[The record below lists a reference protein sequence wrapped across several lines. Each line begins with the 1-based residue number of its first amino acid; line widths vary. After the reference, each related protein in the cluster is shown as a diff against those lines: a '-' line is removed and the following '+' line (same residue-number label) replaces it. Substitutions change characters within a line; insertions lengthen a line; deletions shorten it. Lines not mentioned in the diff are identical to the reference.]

1 MIVVTGAT
9 GFIGSN
15 LLVKME
21 YRGYDDIIA
30 IDTFGNCG
38 KWKNVEKLST
48 VRFNSPVELDDI
60 LKSHKKEI
68 EAIIHMGGVSSTTET
83 DADLVVKNNIELT
96 IKLYFFCKS
105 VGIPFI
111 YASSASTYGNGE
123 NGYYDNDDLDY
134 LKRLRPQ
141 NLYGWSKCY
150 IDRFITYDKMKS
162 NIQNQVVGLKFF
174 NVYGPNE
181 SHKKDQASVMYKFYH
196 ELQETQKIRLF
207 KSYNELF
214 RDGEQKRDFVY
225 VDDCVD
231 VILWALG
238 QPSVNGI
245 YNVGTG
251 YARTFLDVANII
263 KSLCSNE
270 ADIEYTEMPLEIQKH
285 YQYYT
290 CADIKKLRE
299 AGYDKPFYSIE
310 EGISRYIND
319 YLKSK

>member
-1 MIVVTGAT
+1 
-9 GFIGSN
+9 
-15 LLVKME
+15 
-21 YRGYDDIIA
+21 
-30 IDTFGNCG
+30 
-38 KWKNVEKLST
+38 
-48 VRFNSPVELDDI
+48 
-60 LKSHKKEI
+60 
-68 EAIIHMGGVSSTTET
+68 
-83 DADLVVKNNIELT
+83 
-96 IKLYFFCKS
+96 
-105 VGIPFI
+105 
-111 YASSASTYGNGE
+111 
-123 NGYYDNDDLDY
+123 
-134 LKRLRPQ
+134 
-141 NLYGWSKCY
+141 
-150 IDRFITYDKMKS
+150 
-162 NIQNQVVGLKFF
+162 
-174 NVYGPNE
+174 
-181 SHKKDQASVMYKFYH
+181 MYKFYH

-319 YLKSK
+319 YLKSE